1 MKVIFSTQSYPSIKK
16 WTFSLVNGPIHSKY
30 MDSPLSPVGF
40 IIENGHF
47 IIEKFNFIFE
57 ITNIINKSLYA
68 IFNNTLLLLRYSA
81 YYRLTII
88 TINPHEVLSFAYLT
102 SPDDLTSQRTNKE
115 IQ

>member
-1 MKVIFSTQSYPSIKK
+1 
-16 WTFSLVNGPIHSKY
+16 
-30 MDSPLSPVGF
+30 
-40 IIENGHF
+40 
-47 IIEKFNFIFE
+47 
-57 ITNIINKSLYA
+57 
-68 IFNNTLLLLRYSA
+68 LRYSA

>member
-1 MKVIFSTQSYPSIKK
+1 MY
-16 WTFSLVNGPIHSKY
+16 SL
-30 MDSPLSPVGF
+30 LSPVRF

-57 ITNIINKSLYA
+57 IANIIIKSLYA

-88 TINPHEVLSFAYLT
+88 TINPHELSFAYLT
-102 SPDDLTSQRTNKE
+102 SPDDLTSQR
-115 IQ
+115 ID